1 MASAF
6 TCCPPGQPGFSGGE
20 DTLGWNMIN
29 QIARFHE
36 LWVLTQTQNRSSIE
50 SYSKYETAIA
60 SNIHFLYVALPN
72 WMNLLLKFQGS
83 HQFYYFLWQIKAY
96 FSARTFH
103 KKFKFELFHH
113 VTYANDWMASYIG
126 ALIPINY
133 VRGPGGGAHRTPKP
147 FLKQYDIKGRIW
159 ERIRSIGQYIFRHD
173 PLFMLGQKRAQ
184 AILVCN
190 KEAYD
195 ALPKR
200 WSHKAHMFAVCG
212 VSSDDLS
219 INLPSKDSGPIFRVL
234 SAGKLLRIKGFDL
247 AIRSFAE
254 FTKQYPNS
262 ELILTGDGPDLQY
275 LQKLA
280 LKLNISELVRFER
293 WMPRGDLLNLMAGSD
308 VFLFCS
314 LRDGGGAVVVEAM
327 SMSTPVVCL
336 DISGPSMHVDEASG
350 IKVFAGS
357 PEQAIIDISRAL
369 ERLYL
374 DVNLRVNMGR
384 SARERTESHYHWDRV
399 GDRLQ
404 DIYMEINGLA
414 ID

>member
-36 LWVLTQTQNRSSIE
+36 LWVLTQAQNQSSIE
-50 SYSKYETAIA
+50 SYSKYEMKAS

-96 FSARTFH
+96 FSARKFH

-126 ALIPINY
+126 ALIPIKY

-173 PLFMLGQKRAQ
+173 PFFMLGQKRAE

-212 VSSDDLS
+212 VSSDDLGMV
-219 INLPSKDSGPIFRVL
+219 LPPKDTGPIFRVM

-254 FTKQYPNS
+254 FAKQYPES
-262 ELILTGDGPDLQY
+262 ELVLIGDGPDLQY
-275 LQKLA
+275 LQELSF
-280 LKLNISELVRFER
+280 KLNITELVRFEQ
-293 WMPRGDLLNLMAGSD
+293 WMPRQTLMRLMAGSD

-336 DISGPSMHVDEASG
+336 DISGPSMHVDDASG

-357 PEQAIIDISRAL
+357 PEQAKRDISKAL

-374 DVNLRVNMGR
+374 DANLRVKMGR
-384 SARERTESHYHWDRV
+384 SARERTENLYNWDRV

-404 DIYMEINGLA
+404 DIYMEINGMI